1 MYGGENRMECSNI
14 CDAGKT
20 KVPEWLD
27 AMDDTERMLLLNKYS
42 KQTENVYCTFSSKE
56 SIDFITKIH
65 SLKFDKNALIES
77 YENGDTVI
85 DQPGCRLNEFLEIE
99 MVKQKNQG

>member
-1 MYGGENRMECSNI
+1 MECSNI

-27 AMDDTERMLLLNKYS
+27 AMDDTERMLLLDKYS
-42 KQTENVYCTFSSKE
+42 KQTENVYCTFNSKE

-85 DQPGCRLNEFLEIE
+85 DQPGCRLNEFLENE
-99 MVKQKNQG
+99 MVKKKNQG